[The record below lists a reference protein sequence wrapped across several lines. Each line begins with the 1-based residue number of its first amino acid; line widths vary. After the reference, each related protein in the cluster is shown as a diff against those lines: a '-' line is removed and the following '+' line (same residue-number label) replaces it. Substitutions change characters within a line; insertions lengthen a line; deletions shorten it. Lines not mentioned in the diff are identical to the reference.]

1 MAKTWSATAA
11 AAAAVAF
18 SVLGA
23 SGRATAAPAAVRT
36 VVLHVS
42 DLAGVSERDRTEAE
56 NRATRVYERIGVR
69 LAWTNGDAAYAPA
82 DGAFHLDV
90 IILPGSMADRMN
102 ANPTAF
108 GQASHVTRRAYIYF
122 SRIEAYALSSRSDPV
137 CVLAAVLAHEI
148 GHMLLP
154 DYSHSPWGLMRAEW
168 TGRIVDVPNFDRKQA
183 TTIRSALTASN
194 TDTIAAAENR

>member
-23 SGRATAAPAAVRT
+23 SGRATAAPAAIRT

-42 DLAGVSERDRTEAE
+42 DLADVSERDRTEAE
-56 NRATRVYERIGVR
+56 KLATRAYERIGVR

-122 SRIEAYALSSRSDPV
+122 SRIEAYAVSIAERSRLRVGDGARSRDWAHAASRLQPFAVGVSCAPNGRAASSRCRTS
-137 CVLAAVLAHEI
+137 I
-148 GHMLLP
+148 G
-154 DYSHSPWGLMRAEW
+154 
-168 TGRIVDVPNFDRKQA
+168 
-183 TTIRSALTASN
+183 
-194 TDTIAAAENR
+194 NRLRRFARG